1 MTQNISNMDMGES
14 RRGSRSREYF
24 YIVATSVSGRL
35 VVLGPYNDESEANQI
50 GFTKIKEGN
59 FEIVPIA
66 TSSLQT
72 ATRKMQYR
80 RFEKSANL
88 EDSLKRAQ
96 HKIGGEIK

>member
-1 MTQNISNMDMGES
+1 MENISNMDIGEGV
-14 RRGSRSREYF
+14 RASRSREYF

-35 VVLGPYNDESEANQI
+35 VVLGPYEDETEANRI
-50 GFTKIKEGN
+50 GFNKIKEGN

-80 RFEKSANL
+80 RFDQSANL

-96 HKIGGEIK
+96 HKIKEE